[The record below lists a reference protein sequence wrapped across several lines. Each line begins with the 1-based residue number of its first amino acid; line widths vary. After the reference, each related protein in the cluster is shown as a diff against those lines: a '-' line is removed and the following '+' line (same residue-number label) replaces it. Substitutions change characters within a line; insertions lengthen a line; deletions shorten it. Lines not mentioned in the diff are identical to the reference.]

1 MKKALVIPVTDRELQ
16 ELYRILID
24 RDQEGALEFLNVYAR
39 PAMNKA
45 MEGG

>member
-1 MKKALVIPVTDRELQ
+1 MKKALIIPISDRELQ

-24 RDQEGALEFLNVYAR
+24 RDQDGALEFLNLHAR
-39 PAMNKA
+39 PAMSKA